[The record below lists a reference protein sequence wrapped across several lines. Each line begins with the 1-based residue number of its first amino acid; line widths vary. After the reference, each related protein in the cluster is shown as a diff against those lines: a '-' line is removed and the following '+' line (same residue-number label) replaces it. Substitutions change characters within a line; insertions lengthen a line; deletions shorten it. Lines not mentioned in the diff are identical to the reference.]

1 LIAAYT
7 SPEEVQ
13 ALKKQLILMNIDSRE
28 KWYKKIKQ
36 FKRKHVIVF
45 FKMFFI

>member
-1 LIAAYT
+1 MKLLNPDGRLMKLIAAYT

-28 KWYKKIKQ
+28 K
-36 FKRKHVIVF
+36 
-45 FKMFFI
+45 